1 MNTFDVNRMEIPDDM
16 PSPGDL
22 IDILTQS
29 IITNIINIYGM
40 DNKENLKNIINLN
53 NSGKNLLLKLVGSF
67 NFYFV
72 HYWTFLS
79 QLHPSMLTLN
89 KDDAYSEKKQMLI
102 DTILSKLDT
111 VNISYDREKMIMLIG
126 TETFLDT

>member
-1 MNTFDVNRMEIPDDM
+1 MNRPEIPDDI

-29 IITNIINIYGM
+29 IITNAINNYDM
-40 DNKENLKNIINLN
+40 DDKENLKNIIDLN
-53 NSGKNLLLKLVGSF
+53 KLGKKLLLKLVGSF

-102 DTILSKLDT
+102 DAILSKLDT
-111 VNISYDREKMIMLIG
+111 TNISYDREKMTMLIG